1 MKQFLEEKLNIVHDG
16 VVHVNELIA
25 MAIVVVLLLLI
36 VLAIRDS
43 VKKRKNKETTIFSHR
58 KNKYKSRLGKKN
70 KY

>member
-43 VKKRKNKETTIFSHR
+43 VKSEKIKRQLYLVIERTSIR
-58 KNKYKSRLGKKN
+58 AD
-70 KY
+70 

>member
-36 VLAIRDS
+36 VLPIRDS